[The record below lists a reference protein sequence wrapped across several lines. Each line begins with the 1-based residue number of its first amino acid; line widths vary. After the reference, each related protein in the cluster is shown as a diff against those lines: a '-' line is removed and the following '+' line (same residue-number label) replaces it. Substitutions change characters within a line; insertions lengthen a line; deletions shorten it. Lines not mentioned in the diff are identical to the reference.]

1 MILLHRIGKRLNS
14 NFNTLSEILDLPKD
28 QELSFDGIYDSVFG
42 YAPYLKDRK
51 VTLFVMGKYVG
62 ATNNFDIGQPQES
75 FLTWPDIFMLRDEYG
90 FEIGYHSWSHR
101 NLKTL
106 SDAEVLQEVLP
117 PFPMCRFAYPYG
129 DVDERVATIVRN
141 AGYQEAWSVT
151 QGDGSQFQRKRRYLN
166 W

>member
-1 MILLHRIGKRLNS
+1 
-14 NFNTLSEILDLPKD
+14 
-28 QELSFDGIYDSVFG
+28 
-42 YAPYLKDRK
+42 
-51 VTLFVMGKYVG
+51 
-62 ATNNFDIGQPQES
+62 
-75 FLTWPDIFMLRDEYG
+75 MLRDEYG